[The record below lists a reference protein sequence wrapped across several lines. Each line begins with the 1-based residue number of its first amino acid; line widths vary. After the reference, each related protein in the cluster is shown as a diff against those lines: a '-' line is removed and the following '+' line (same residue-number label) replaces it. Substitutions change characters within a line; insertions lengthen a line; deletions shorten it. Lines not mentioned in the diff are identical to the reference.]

1 MAKHKYTPEEIA
13 EWRKTH
19 SKFFYFNKDDSNY
32 MVPKPYGFG
41 RTLNWAHPVS
51 WLFVAAIIA
60 LLVYALFFK
69 QQTNG

>member
-19 SKFFYFNKDDSNY
+19 GSNFFYFNKDDSNF

-41 RTLNWAHPVS
+41 RTSNWAHPVS
-51 WLFVAAIIA
+51 WVMGAAVIA
-60 LLVYALFFK
+60 LIVYFLFFR
-69 QQTNG
+69 QPAA